1 MGEQNKPITDARVS
15 DVGDRED
22 SGFNPS
28 GTGADSGQSSDGSS
42 STSSTNVRETTA
54 RSVATTVPDEFRGSS
69 NQALIDYLERKIKE
83 HRPLSDADLAKIRR
97 RQKAEGVIS
106 GISDAVM
113 SVANLVATHHYAPN
127 MYNPKEGMSAKAKE
141 RFDREKAEREA
152 EDDRYFNYAI
162 TLGRL
167 RDADKARGLQAWQIE
182 QTLARQDRAYNVLLL
197 FAYYLVNLRLDSASC
212 VAIPEVLWCKDITI
226 LLNEHNNTCLFK
238 DY

>member
-28 GTGADSGQSSDGSS
+28 GTGAESGQSSDGSASSSS
-42 STSSTNVRETTA
+42 STTVRTGV
-54 RSVATTVPDEFRGSS
+54 SVPVSTTVPDEFRGSS

-113 SVANLVATHHYAPN
+113 SVVWA
-127 MYNPKEGMSAKAKE
+127 
-141 RFDREKAEREA
+141 EKR
-152 EDDRYFNYAI
+152 
-162 TLGRL
+162 
-167 RDADKARGLQAWQIE
+167 KVQ
-182 QTLARQDRAYNVLLL
+182 NV
-197 FAYYLVNLRLDSASC
+197 V
-212 VAIPEVLWCKDITI
+212 
-226 LLNEHNNTCLFK
+226 
-238 DY
+238 